1 MQSNNKD
8 PPDDQKKNNDD
19 KHNNNDDKSI
29 PSMLAKAIMWMFTGY
44 MLITIISLMFPGGN
58 QPEIVRLLLCFS
70 SFHLFFMLIIM
81 YHLFRYVSWTEF
93 LHHMLAKGEVA
104 EIIVRPDVDI
114 VTIVLHPGAVIKGR
128 RIDHRTFHMNI
139 IDTNKFEEKLRAA
152 EQRLGISAGQGVPIV
167 YERTDTAGR
176 LLTTL
181 IAAAIVISIISRM
194 KFKSPSSMD
203 AFVYYDNI
211 ISSFKKIFH

>member
-1 MQSNNKD
+1 
-8 PPDDQKKNNDD
+8 
-19 KHNNNDDKSI
+19 
-29 PSMLAKAIMWMFTGY
+29 
-44 MLITIISLMFPGGN
+44 
-58 QPEIVRLLLCFS
+58 
-70 SFHLFFMLIIM
+70 
-81 YHLFRYVSWTEF
+81 
-93 LHHMLAKGEVA
+93 MLAKGEVA

-181 IAAAIVISIISRM
+181 IAAAIIISIISRM
-194 KFKSPSSMD
+194 KFKSPISMD
-203 AFVYYDNI
+203 SFVSNHHY
-211 ISSFKKIFH
+211 FRFG

>member
-1 MQSNNKD
+1 
-8 PPDDQKKNNDD
+8 
-19 KHNNNDDKSI
+19 
-29 PSMLAKAIMWMFTGY
+29 
-44 MLITIISLMFPGGN
+44 
-58 QPEIVRLLLCFS
+58 
-70 SFHLFFMLIIM
+70 
-81 YHLFRYVSWTEF
+81 
-93 LHHMLAKGEVA
+93 MLAKGEVA

-152 EQRLGISAGQGVPIV
+152 EQRLGISAGQGVPII

-181 IAAAIVISIISRM
+181 IAAAIIISIISRM
-194 KFKSPSSMD
+194 KFKSPISMD
-203 AFVYYDNI
+203 SFVSLDHYLRFNLNQYLT
-211 ISSFKKIFH
+211 ISDANVSSQIHSSRPFNRWRQRSSIR